1 MLDLNPKYTA
11 IIRQILTKHIP
22 NQTVWV
28 YGSRIKGTSHEGSD
42 LDLVIMPSPRTPSTE
57 QLSTL
62 KAAFSESDLPI
73 LIDIT
78 DWENIPDH
86 FKSEIEKTHAI
97 FQPRF
102 QG

>member
-1 MLDLNPKYTA
+1 MLDLDPKHAA
-11 IIRQILTKHIP
+11 IVRQILTKHIP

-28 YGSRIKGTSHEGSD
+28 YGSRIKGTSHDGSD
-42 LDLVIMPSPRTPSTE
+42 LDLVVMPSSHTLTTK

-78 DWENIPDH
+78 NWETIPDH

-97 FQPRF
+97 FQ
-102 QG
+102 G